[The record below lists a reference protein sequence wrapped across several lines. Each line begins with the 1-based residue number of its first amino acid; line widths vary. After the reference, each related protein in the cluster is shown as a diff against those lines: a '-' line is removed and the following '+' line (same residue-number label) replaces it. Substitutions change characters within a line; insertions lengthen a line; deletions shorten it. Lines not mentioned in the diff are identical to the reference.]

1 MAGERTLGEAV
12 RFTGD
17 DLIKLFAATYLPLCE
32 RLEASGAID
41 RARLADVMSLYVRPG
56 EDGPSAATVE
66 ALQIV
71 LRRRRVAAAPA
82 RRPALRLIPG
92 GRG

>member
-1 MAGERTLGEAV
+1 MAETPDEAV
-12 RFTGD
+12 RFTGA

-32 RLEASGAID
+32 RLEASGVID

-56 EDGPSAATVE
+56 EDSPSAATVE

-71 LRRRRVAAAPA
+71 LRRARVAADA
-82 RRPALRLIPG
+82 RGRPALRLIPG